1 MKISSIIA
9 TIIIST
15 LSISSTFAAVAT
27 PPEPTS
33 GTTVSSD
40 TVKSVMTHTKKKYKK
55 DTTTGSGVTDT
66 MTKKEDKKS
75 KKKHKKDTMTGSG
88 KTITGSG
95 GTDTMTKKEDKKS
108 KKKHK
113 KDTMTGSGVTI
124 PLPKTDA
131 TTGRTYIT
139 GPDGGCYYMTANN
152 NKEYVDK
159 KLCAK

>member
-40 TVKSVMTHTKKKYKK
+40 TVKSVMTHT
-55 DTTTGSGVTDT
+55 
-66 MTKKEDKKS
+66 